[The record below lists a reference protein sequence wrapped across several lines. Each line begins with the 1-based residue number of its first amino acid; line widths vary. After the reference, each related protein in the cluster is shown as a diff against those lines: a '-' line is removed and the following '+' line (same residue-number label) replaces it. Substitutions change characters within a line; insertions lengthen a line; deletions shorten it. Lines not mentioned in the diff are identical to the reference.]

1 MASCSTSPGP
11 AAERAAGPGA
21 DDGRRALKIVDIL
34 KAKAGLSFEIFPPR
48 VQDDADLSGIFAAI
62 DALGAARPD
71 FVSVTYSPA
80 GRNRERAL
88 GIAERIGRDGLCP
101 LSHFTAVGY
110 GRSDVDA
117 MLASLAERGI
127 ENILA
132 LRGDIPPGLVYP
144 EAPWKDFRYASDL
157 IRYIRERDEAIC
169 VGAAC
174 YPEGHPETRDPAL
187 NLARL
192 KEKSDLGADFF
203 ITQLAFDDEAILR
216 FVDSARRAGIAKP
229 ILIGVMPV
237 LASSSIKRMIQ
248 LTGCSVPAEL
258 AAMIEAYAGK
268 AEDMEKAGIE
278 YAARQI
284 RFLRERGADG
294 IHLYSM
300 NRPGPSLKILEAAG
314 R

>member
-1 MASCSTSPGP
+1 VRIA
-11 AAERAAGPGA
+11 
-21 DDGRRALKIVDIL
+21 DIL
-34 KAKAGLSFEIFPPR
+34 KGKSSLSFEVFPPK
-48 VQDDADLSGIFAAI
+48 VQDDADLSALFAAI
-62 DALGAARPD
+62 ESLKAARPD

-80 GRNRERAL
+80 GRNRDRAL
-88 GIAERIGRDGLCP
+88 EIAMRIGRGGVSP

-110 GRSDVDA
+110 AKADVDS

-132 LRGDIPPGLVYP
+132 LRGDLPPGLSYP
-144 EAPWKDFRYASDL
+144 DADAPWRDFRYASDL
-157 IRYIRERDEAIC
+157 IRYIRTRDRDIC

-174 YPEGHPETRDPAL
+174 YPEGHPEDRDLAL
-187 NLARL
+187 NIDRL
-192 KEKSDLGADFF
+192 KEKCDLGADFF

-216 FVDSARRAGIAKP
+216 FLDRARGAGMAKP

-237 LASSSIKRMIQ
+237 LAASSIKRMIQ
-248 LTGCSVPAEL
+248 LSGCSVPASL
-258 AAMIEAYAGK
+258 GAMIAAN
-268 AEDMEKAGIE
+268 ADRPEDMEKAGIE

-300 NRPGPSLKILEAAG
+300 NKALPSLRILEAAG
-314 R
+314 L